1 MSSPSCNT
9 CTFQHTENCP
19 QQFSNTPC
27 EKYLAR
33 IEKVHQA
40 PREERHP
47 KPWSRGKSQVSIY
60 SPKPVDKRLVKLQ
73 NGQKLFYEHGGEIKE
88 GIVFKISQDTFWFMT
103 EGEKRELDYAVVGY
117 QLFFTRKGAGMKKHE

>member
-1 MSSPSCNT
+1 MSSPSCIT

-19 QQFSNTPC
+19 QQFANTPC

-40 PREERHP
+40 PREVRHP
-47 KPWSRGKSQVSIY
+47 KRWSGEKRQISIY
-60 SPKPVDKRLVKLQ
+60 SPKPADTRLVKLQ
-73 NGQKLFYEHGGEIKE
+73 NGQKLFYERGGEIKE

-103 EGEKRELDYAVVGY
+103 EGEKRELDYAVVGH
-117 QLFFTRKGAGMKKHE
+117 QLFFTRKGASMKNHK